1 MKYDKKKQTFLI
13 KENYI
18 GGKMFLYIETK
29 LFI

>member
-18 GGKMFLYIETK
+18 SGKMFPYIETK